1 MNSLL
6 AVLPS
11 DPVFYLAG
19 YATVFIIAI
28 SKGTFGGGI
37 YAVFAVACERSER
50 RYGFYDFCCRF
61 RQAAGEYVPTETR
74 IG

>member
-28 SKGTFGGGI
+28 SKGAFGGI
-37 YAVFAVACERSER
+37 YAVFAVAC
-50 RYGFYDFCCRF
+50 GAANVATDFTTFVADFGRPPVNM
-61 RQAAGEYVPTETR
+61 YLLK
-74 IG
+74 